1 MIDQRSSGRGA
12 AKTIKPQPKQTWL
25 NFLYRTLQLT
35 FDEIPYLLTPMR
47 N

>member
-1 MIDQRSSGRGA
+1 MIDQRSSGRRT
-12 AKTIKPQPKQTWL
+12 AKTVKPQPKQTRL

-47 N
+47 D